1 MCTCITFYWTRQLL
15 NTTFIGPVAFGG
27 RELYVLVLHSAGPD
41 SYLALLSLVPWHWE
55 DERYVYLSYI
65 LLDQTV
71 MQHYFHWSRDIWRT
85 GAMCTCITFCWIR
98 QLSNT
103 TLTDPVKFGV
113 QELCVLVLHS
123 AGPDS

>member
-1 MCTCITFYWTRQLL
+1 MT
-15 NTTFIGPVAFGG
+15 FGG
-27 RELYVLVLHSAGPD
+27 LISCVPVLYSAGPD
-41 SYLALLSLVPWHWE
+41 SYLTLLSLVPWHLE
-55 DERYVYLSYI
+55 DERYEFLSYI

-103 TLTDPVKFGV
+103 TLTDPVEFGV
-113 QELCVLVLHS
+113 QELSVLVLHS